1 MTEKNHQTNWE
12 KKWLEGTISSE
23 QARELSGEGAQ
34 FESLEKF
41 ISRVKNLDAPHGV
54 SKEEAWQKLESA
66 ISMDSSP
73 KIISLSRRN
82 WIIGIAASLILAIGA
97 FFILQQNT
105 HLITIDTSLAEVQMV
120 DLPDGSTVY
129 LNAESSISFPE
140 KGWTDSREVK
150 LSGEAFFDVKRGSSF
165 TVKTENGSIQVL
177 GTSFNVRSRVD
188 LLQVAC
194 KTGKVKVSS
203 ADNSSEQIITP
214 GLAVTVEKGL
224 VSEPMETSLSRI
236 DGWRNGQYDYESIPL
251 QQVLDEVKRLYNA
264 QIEHDFSESELTS
277 PITTTFSSMGDAAQT
292 IAVSKGRD
300 FEVDENDNKIIF
312 KVK

>member
-12 KKWLEGTISSE
+12 QKWLEGTISSE

-41 ISRVKNLDAPHGV
+41 ISRVKNLDAPQGV

-236 DGWRNGQYDYESIPL
+236 DGWRNGQYDFESLPL

-292 IAVSKGRD
+292 IAVSKGRG
-300 FEVDENDNKIIF
+300 FEVDENDNTIIF